1 MTKDS
6 AQINEL
12 ENDKWNKT
20 VSLYDTNEVMRLI
33 GFQNSKPLIDGGI
46 NDLKWVASAHGYKGK
61 PDMLI
66 DSFLLGAIYGKR
78 AVRLE
83 RKSAQR

>member
-1 MTKDS
+1 MKADNT
-6 AQINEL
+6 QINKL

-33 GFQNSKPLIDGGI
+33 GFQSSKPLMDGGI
-46 NDLKWVASAHGYKGK
+46 DDLKWVASAHEYKGS
-61 PDMLI
+61 PNLLI
-66 DSFLLGAIYGKR
+66 DSFLLGVIYGKR